1 MAFFEAKRENAPI
14 VPDSIRNIDIS
25 TINQTDTKN
34 IHKQF
39 ISYMVRLRNT
49 LLNEEYDGDKQ
60 KAKSI
65 KGWFDNF
72 ENTLKTE
79 LGRCKHESLD
89 SKMKDVDL
97 SRLNPSVYVD
107 SSNYSYRLDGSN
119 VDIDTEEVELASEQ
133 IRYQGITAGINGQFD
148 RMRSVIK

>member
-1 MAFFEAKRENAPI
+1 MLSTDAFNYVNVLDKAADASWSRENI
-14 VPDSIRNIDIS
+14 LTNNIA
-25 TINQTDTKN
+25 N
-34 IHKQF
+34 
-39 ISYMVRLRNT
+39 VNT
-49 LLNEEYDGDKQ
+49 PGYKRKDLN
-60 KAKSI
+60 
-65 KGWFDNF
+65 FV
-72 ENTLKTE
+72 NTLKKE

-89 SKMKDVDL
+89 SKMIDVDL